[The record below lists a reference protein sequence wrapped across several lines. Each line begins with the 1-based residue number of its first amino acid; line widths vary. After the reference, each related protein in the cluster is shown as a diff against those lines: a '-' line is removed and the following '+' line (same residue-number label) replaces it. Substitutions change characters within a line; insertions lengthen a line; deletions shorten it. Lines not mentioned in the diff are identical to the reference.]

1 MGAQAVKT
9 QTKIK
14 PISNRVLLKRLEG
27 ETTKGG
33 IILPDSA
40 QEKQEIAKVLSV
52 GPGKMTKNG
61 ELAPMPVKSGDKV
74 LIDKYAGQ
82 EISIED
88 EDYVIVRSDDIIAI
102 VE

>member
-1 MGAQAVKT
+1 MKT
-9 QTKIK
+9 QTKVT

-33 IILPDSA
+33 IILPNSA
-40 QEKQEIAKVLSV
+40 QEKQEIAEVLAV
-52 GPGKMTKNG
+52 GPGKTMKNG
-61 ELAPMPVKSGDKV
+61 ELAPMPVACGDKV

-82 EISIED
+82 EITIED

>member
-1 MGAQAVKT
+1 MGAQAM
-9 QTKIK
+9 QTKTKVK

-40 QEKQEIAKVLSV
+40 QEKQEIAEVLAV
-52 GPGKMTKNG
+52 GPGKMTKTG
-61 ELAPMPVKSGDKV
+61 ELTPMPIACGDKV

-82 EISIED
+82 EITIED